1 MSGAASMSADRPE
14 SRLTIEGALE
24 RLGRAGDPTWIT
36 LFEHGS
42 LEIEIY
48 RPRGVDAQ
56 TPHDQDEVYVVIA
69 GKGDF
74 VVDGRRQP
82 FEPGEV
88 LFVRANV
95 PHRFENFSADFATWV
110 VFYGPKGGES

>member
-1 MSGAASMSADRPE
+1 MSADSPE
-14 SRLTIEGALE
+14 SRLTVASALA
-24 RLGRAGDPTWIT
+24 RLGRSDGATWIP
-36 LFEHGS
+36 LFVHGS

-48 RPRGVDAQ
+48 QPRGSDAQ
-56 TPHDQDEVYVVIA
+56 TPHEQDEVYVVIS
-69 GKGDF
+69 GTGDF

-95 PHRFENFSADFATWV
+95 SHRFENFSDDFATWV
-110 VFYGPKGGES
+110 VFYGPKGGER